1 MTNRRRVGLARPF
14 AFGVAVVM
22 VPALFAVLALAT
34 FARQSFA
41 ANPAGSPRATET
53 PPPNALPPNPAVD
66 ARVTTYIQKRFMISD
81 PSHIQLGPVIPT
93 LMKGVYSRTLRVSN
107 DRGQAVSATIYTNAT
122 ADQMILT
129 QGLGQI
135 YDLTKDPW
143 EKIDGRISAS
153 PLAPTGGRFAPIIGQ
168 PLPDGGKSF

>member
-1 MTNRRRVGLARPF
+1 
-14 AFGVAVVM
+14 
-22 VPALFAVLALAT
+22 
-34 FARQSFA
+34 
-41 ANPAGSPRATET
+41 
-53 PPPNALPPNPAVD
+53 
-66 ARVTTYIQKRFMISD
+66 MISD